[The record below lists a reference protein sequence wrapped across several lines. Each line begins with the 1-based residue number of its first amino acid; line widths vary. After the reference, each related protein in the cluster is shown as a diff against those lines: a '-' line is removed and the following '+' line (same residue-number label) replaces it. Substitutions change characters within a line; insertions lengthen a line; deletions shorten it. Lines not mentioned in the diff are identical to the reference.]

1 MLPKSLP
8 ITACLSLCC
17 CVCHVFRQSA
27 VNIGHEKKDTTLASF
42 LNEAVEIPP
51 ACIMEALESFTLTLE
66 QRGAAQR
73 SFSCDRSGRLEEGEG
88 SFTGCWRD
96 ERQCCVSRATFTPK
110 KITTSKTF
118 LFCFFLLFPDVNL
131 EHVPSGVSV

>member
-17 CVCHVFRQSA
+17 CVCHVLRQSA

-73 SFSCDRSGRLEEGEG
+73 SFSYDRSGRLEEGEG

-96 ERQCCVSRATFTPK
+96 EHQCCVSSTTFTPEK
-110 KITTSKTF
+110 NNHIQNVF
-118 LFCFFLLFPDVNL
+118 VLFFLLFPDVSL